1 MGESRSYPHGGCY
14 AARARARRRGS
25 IDDGREFENGIG
37 RGGEGFYQGPKQEV
51 GQIFSLRH
59 ARIVD
64 YSRGENIGRNLARG
78 NIGERVARR
87 RDVGQFEDQSQSLSL
102 SLSLFF
108 SEPEH
113 NG

>member
-1 MGESRSYPHGGCY
+1 MGNQDRMPVKC
-14 AARARARRRGS
+14 ACARPRGS
-25 IDDGREFENGIG
+25 IDDGRKFENGIG
-37 RGGEGFYQGPKQEV
+37 CGGKGFYQGPKQEV

-64 YSRGENIGRNLARG
+64 YSRGENIGRNLPRG
-78 NIGERVARR
+78 NIGGGSHGGEMLANSRA
-87 RDVGQFEDQSQSLSL
+87 SLSL
-102 SLSLFF
+102 SLSLSL

>member
-1 MGESRSYPHGGCY
+1 MGNQDRISVSVKRAC
-14 AARARARRRGS
+14 ARPRGS
-25 IDDGREFENGIG
+25 IDDGRKFENGTG
-37 RGGEGFYQGPKQEV
+37 CGGKGFYQGPKQEV

-64 YSRGENIGRNLARG
+64 YSRGENIGRNLPRG
-78 NIGERVARR
+78 NIGGGSHGGEMLTNSRA
-87 RDVGQFEDQSQSLSL
+87 SLSL
-102 SLSLFF
+102 SLSF